1 MGERYRLWSRLAC
14 AVFFIGSGVLHFI
27 APGPY
32 LAIMPSYLPWHAA
45 LVAISGAAEV
55 AGGAGLLVPGTR
67 RAAGIGLV
75 LLLIAVFPANVEM
88 LVRGRGRGAGAIAE
102 LLLWLRLPLQ
112 LALIWWVWRVS
123 RASIV
128 PPRPPLP

>member
-1 MGERYRLWSRLAC
+1 MAPGKTLSRLVC
-14 AVFFIGSGVLHFI
+14 ALFFMGTGVLHFI

-55 AGGAGLLVPGTR
+55 AGGAGLLVAGTR

-75 LLLIAVFPANVEM
+75 VLLIAVFPANVQM
-88 LVRGRGRGAGAIAE
+88 LVRERGQGAGAIAE

-112 LALIWWVWRVS
+112 VALIWWVWRVS
-123 RASIV
+123 RTSVGA
-128 PPRPPLP
+128 PRPPLQ

>member
-1 MGERYRLWSRLAC
+1 MSRLVC
-14 AVFFIGSGVLHFI
+14 ALFFMGTGALHFI

-55 AGGAGLLVPGTR
+55 AGGAGLLVPGSR

-75 LLLIAVFPANVEM
+75 ALLIAVFPANVEM
-88 LVRGRGRGAGAIAE
+88 LVRERGQGAGAIAE

-112 LALIWWVWRVS
+112 FALIWWVWRVS
-123 RASIV
+123 RTSVGA
-128 PPRPPLP
+128 PRSPLQ